1 MAAAIGKLTIIVGAG
16 IVGTALAKE
25 GRLSDLTGL
34 FSGALKVLTNHIKQ
48 DKDNPSS
55 TVKPQND
62 SLLAQVNSLRKELQL
77 LSSSR
82 SVTIVTGTTSG
93 SGAFKVKTI
102 IVIGVVGYGYIWWKG
117 WKLSDMMFVTRRGL
131 TDACSAVAKQL
142 DHISSSISTAK
153 RHLSARIDRVD
164 CNLNESVEL
173 TAATKDEVSKLHGRL
188 SGFHDEFE
196 SVHQAVQTLDFTARG
211 VYHLCQFVQGLEKS
225 RNSDSIQILPSN
237 PVPALELPEAMH
249 VARTGSLPSPT
260 AEPSS
265 PSISKE
271 SPKVL
276 QPSRTVSVSGIKG
289 IQHISKTMKTGNVRP
304 APEQGSTSEAP
315 NSSSSS
321 SSGRRGSILSG
332 IISLART
339 RSAAS

>member
-1 MAAAIGKLTIIVGAG
+1 MAAVIGKLTIIIGAG
-16 IVGTALAKE
+16 IAGTALAKE
-25 GRLSDLTGL
+25 GRLPDLTGF
-34 FSGALKVLTNHIKQ
+34 FSGALKLVTKHLHL
-48 DKDNPSS
+48 DKDKPSS
-55 TVKPQND
+55 TVKQQNHTI
-62 SLLAQVNSLRKELQL
+62 LAQVNILRKELER

-82 SVTIVTGTTSG
+82 SVTIVTGTASG

-102 IVIGVVGYGYIWWKG
+102 IAIGVVGYGYIWWKG

-131 TDACSAVAKQL
+131 TDACSAVGKQL

-153 RHLSARIDRVD
+153 RHLSSRIDRVD
-164 CNLNESVEL
+164 CNLNESLEL

-188 SGFHDEFE
+188 TGFHDEFE
-196 SVHQAVQTLDFTARG
+196 SVHQAVQTLETKLCRIEGNQDFTARG

-260 AEPSS
+260 PEPSS

-271 SPKVL
+271 SPRFFNRQEL
-276 QPSRTVSVSGIKG
+276 CQY
-289 IQHISKTMKTGNVRP
+289 Q
-304 APEQGSTSEAP
+304 A
-315 NSSSSS
+315 
-321 SSGRRGSILSG
+321 
-332 IISLART
+332 
-339 RSAAS
+339 